1 MAGHL
6 TPDRSDIPMEE
17 RWNASSVFAEPSAW
31 DDSYERLKLDLD
43 LAKSFQGT
51 LGQSTSHLLRWLN
64 YSHNIVRELRKLSVY
79 AVMDYSTNSL
89 DKDAASRFDRFRD
102 LNALVGEAFAFAQP
116 EMISIGFEVLKRWMS
131 NNTDL
136 ALYAQYFREL
146 EQSAKHTRSAE
157 VEALLGAVQSPFANA
172 TASHGVLANTD
183 LRFEPAKDSQ
193 GESFDIT
200 QSSINSLLHSPDQSL
215 RQSAYENYADAH
227 LQYKNTMASLL
238 STGIKQNNFVAK
250 AKRYDS
256 ALDMA
261 LAPLNLPSSVFHN
274 LINTFKANLPTWHR
288 YWQAKRKMLGLSSL
302 HAYDI
307 AAPMTQKGPVISFEQ
322 SVAWLKAALA
332 PLGKDYGKALERGSL
347 QEGWVDRSLNKGK
360 RMGAFSTSA
369 PDTHPFIMMSYTP
382 DVFGMSTLAHE
393 LGHSMHSYYSNQS
406 QPTVYARYSL
416 FAAEVASNFNQ
427 AVLRDYLF
435 KQETDRDFQ
444 IALIEE
450 AMANF
455 YRYFLVMPTLARFEL
470 EIHERSERG
479 QSLSADSLNE
489 LMADLFSEAY
499 GDMIIDRERL
509 GITWAQF
516 HTHIYS
522 RFYVYQYATG
532 ISGAHA
538 LAKGI
543 LSGDEAAA
551 QNYLSFLKAGGSKYP
566 LEALS
571 DAGVDLASPKAV
583 EETFEV
589 LGSLVDR
596 LELLTNT

>member
-1 MAGHL
+1 MAQF
-6 TPDRSDIPMEE
+6 TPDRANVPQEE
-17 RWNASSVFAEPSAW
+17 RWNAASVFREAADW
-31 DDSYERLKLDLD
+31 DESYERLKLDLD
-43 LAKSFQGT
+43 LAKSFKGS
-51 LGQSTSHLLRWLN
+51 LGQSSGHLLRWLN
-64 YSHNIVRELRKLSVY
+64 YSHNIIRELRKLSVY
-79 AVMDYSTNSL
+79 AVMAYSTNSL
-89 DKDAASRFDRFRD
+89 DKESAARFDRYRD
-102 LNALVGEAFAFAQP
+102 LQALVGESFAFAKP
-116 EMISIGFEVLKRWMS
+116 EMIGIGFDVLRHWMGK
-131 NNTDL
+131 NADL

-146 EQSAKHTRSAE
+146 EQDAKHTRSAD

-172 TASHGVLANTD
+172 TASHSVLANTD
-183 LRFEPAKDSQ
+183 LHFEAAKDSQ

-200 QSSINSLLHSPDQSL
+200 QSSINSLLHSPDRSL
-215 RQSAYENYADAH
+215 RKSAYENYADAH
-227 LQYKNTMASLL
+227 LKYKNTMASLL
-238 STGIKQNNFVAK
+238 STGIKQNNFLAK
-250 AKRYDS
+250 ARHYDS
-256 ALDMA
+256 ALHMA
-261 LAPLNLPSSVFHN
+261 LAPLDLPFSVFHN
-274 LINTFKANLPTWHR
+274 LIDTFKTHLPTWHR
-288 YWQAKRKMLGLSSL
+288 YWQAKRKILGLSSL
-302 HAYDI
+302 QPYDI
-307 AAPMTQKGPVISFEQ
+307 AAPMTLNGPKISFEQ
-322 SVAWLKAALA
+322 SVAWLKAALS
-332 PLGKDYGKALERGSL
+332 PLGKDYVNALERGSL
-347 QEGWVDRSLNKGK
+347 KEGWVDRSLNKGK

-393 LGHSMHSYYSNQS
+393 LGHSMHSYFSNQH

-427 AVLRDYLF
+427 AVLREYLF

-479 QSLSADSLNE
+479 QSLSAESLNE

-499 GDMIIDRERL
+499 GDMEINKDRL

-543 LSGDEAAA
+543 LSGNEAAA
-551 QNYLSFLKAGGSKYP
+551 NNYLEFLKAGGSKYP
-566 LEALS
+566 LEALR

-589 LGSLVDR
+589 LAGLVDR
-596 LELLTNT
+596 LEALSS

>member
-1 MAGHL
+1 MATI
-6 TPDRSDIPMEE
+6 TPDRADVPKEE
-17 RWNASSVFAEPSAW
+17 RWNAESVFATPAGW
-31 DDSYERLKLDLD
+31 DEAYETLKQDLD
-43 LAKSFQGT
+43 LAKGFQGT
-51 LGQSTSHLLRWLN
+51 LNQGINQLLRWLN
-64 YSHNIVRELRKLSVY
+64 YSNNIIRELRKLSVY

-89 DKDAASRFDRFRD
+89 DKGAASRYDRYRD
-102 LNALVGEAFAFAQP
+102 LNALVSEAFAFSQP
-116 EMISIGFEVLKRWMS
+116 EIIGIGFEVIKGWMELNS
-131 NNTDL
+131 DL
-136 ALYAQYFREL
+136 ALYKHYFTEL

-183 LRFEPAKDSQ
+183 LRFEAAKDSE

-200 QSSINSLLHSPDQSL
+200 QSTINSLLHSPDRRL

-238 STGIKQNNFVAK
+238 STGIKQNNFIAK

-256 ALDMA
+256 ALHMA
-261 LAPLNLPSSVFHN
+261 LAPLNLPYSVFHN
-274 LINTFKANLPTWHR
+274 LIDTFKANLPTWHR
-288 YWQAKRKMLGLSSL
+288 YWHAKRKMLEVSEL
-302 HAYDI
+302 HPYDI
-307 AAPMTQKGPVISFEQ
+307 AAPMTENRPSISFEQ

-332 PLGKDYGKALERGSL
+332 PLGDDYVNTLERGSL
-347 QEGWVDRSLNKGK
+347 EEGWVDRSLNKGK

-369 PDTHPFIMMSYTP
+369 PDTHSFIMMSYTP

-393 LGHSMHSYYSNQS
+393 LGHSMHSYFSNGA

-435 KQETDRDFQ
+435 KQQTDRDFQ

-470 EIHERSERG
+470 ELHERSERG

-489 LMADLFSEAY
+489 LMADLFAEAY
-499 GDMIIDRERL
+499 GDMVLDRERL

-543 LSGDEAAA
+543 IAGDENAASK
-551 QNYLSFLKAGGSKYP
+551 YLTFLKAGGSRYP
-566 LEALS
+566 LDALK
-571 DAGVDLASPKAV
+571 DAGVDLSSPQAV
-583 EETFEV
+583 EETFAV

-596 LELLTNT
+596 LEQLSET